1 MLSGLVPK
9 KERKRNSVLGTKKE
23 KKKKK
28 RKKEKEASETHNL
41 EKRTGQYIFFSIG
54 QYQTT
59 FRRFAFLRLQTGR
72 QTVTK
77 QESNETVKKEKTLFS
92 VAANIEGVQKG

>member
-28 RKKEKEASETHNL
+28 ERKGSVRNTQFR
-41 EKRTGQYIFFSIG
+41 KRTGQYIFFSIG

-59 FRRFAFLRLQTGR
+59 FRRFAFLRLQTDR